1 MPAHHK
7 LEAFLDEY
15 VAAAGIRDDGKSP
28 LAERCASVAVRQHGH
43 ADVISWL
50 SQLSISFAIRSV
62 GDRLIHRQLSGR
74 PYALTMLS
82 DQDALDVAEALL
94 ERLGVEALPVIQECA
109 VMALEKRNLADFGAW
124 VSVGRVIER
133 LLRCKSEDG
142 GWLH

>member
-1 MPAHHK
+1 M
-7 LEAFLDEY
+7 
-15 VAAAGIRDDGKSP
+15 
-28 LAERCASVAVRQHGH
+28 
-43 ADVISWL
+43 SWL

-109 VMALEKRNLADFGAW
+109 VMALEKRNLADFGVW

-133 LLRCKSEDG
+133 LLGHKPEEG